1 MKARMARNLGF
12 LALFLIASIC
22 EAAIFRPISHSHR
35 SAALE
40 IFKPIDGSF
49 KSLEDAYEAL
59 RTFEILGIGKD
70 LDTSTSTC
78 ALITETLKSSSAS
91 LKDLSVALKSN
102 RVLKCKIDGENFKAV
117 NSKLQAAI
125 TKANSLL
132 DFYYSVGSLVLLK
145 DQAADLE
152 IQLENAD
159 QIFRSVKALGQS
171 DGRWRYSSN
180 KPESSTRAAGI
191 ALETLAGVV
200 SLASADIDQSLI
212 GTLKNDIVKLFD
224 SVEKYDDGAMF
235 FDEKVVDALEYQG
248 PLSTTSSVVRG
259 LVAFADV
266 TSGKITVSG
275 DKILGLAKYFLG
287 IGVPGNS
294 HDFFEQIDALALLEN
309 NRVSIP
315 LILSLPST
323 VLSYSRNDQLKVKVN
338 TVLGSEAPALTV
350 KIVQAASVNSK
361 SAPVIENQDLK
372 YAADGGFHVLD
383 SLPKDIDVGKY
394 EFVFKIALNDPSQSD
409 IYATGGRTWVKIY
422 FTGEIKVENAEI
434 SVLDNDL
441 GNVESQKKLDLSTD
455 SAISLSANH
464 LQKLRLS
471 FQLSS
476 PLGNTFKPHQALL
489 KLRHE
494 TNVEHVFVV
503 GSSGKTFE
511 FTLDFLGLVDKL
523 YYLSGKYDLQLTVGD
538 AVMENSFFRYL
549 GHIDLDLPEAPE
561 KATRPPLQPIDPLS
575 RFGPKE
581 EIAHIFR
588 APETRPPKELSLVF
602 LGLTLVPLVGFFIGL
617 LRLGVNFKK
626 FPTATVS
633 AAFAALFHV
642 GIAAV
647 LCLYVLFWL
656 KLNLFTTLKYLSFLG
671 VFLLFVGHRTLS
683 NLAKVKAD

>member
-1 MKARMARNLGF
+1 MKARMAQNLGF

-22 EAAIFRPISHSHR
+22 EAAIFRPISDSHR

-70 LDTSTSTC
+70 LDISTSTC
-78 ALITETLKSSSAS
+78 GLITETLKSSSAS

-102 RVLKCKIDGENFKAV
+102 RVLKCKIDGENFK
-117 NSKLQAAI
+117 
-125 TKANSLL
+125 
-132 DFYYSVGSLVLLK
+132 

-152 IQLENAD
+152 IQLEKAD

-224 SVEKYDDGAMF
+224 SVEKYDGGAMF

-383 SLPKDIDVGKY
+383 SLPKDIDVGNY

-409 IYATGGRTWVKIY
+409 VYATGGRTWVKIY
-422 FTGEIKVENAEI
+422 FTGEIKVENEEI

-441 GNVESQKKLDLSTD
+441 GNVESQTQLDLSTD

-476 PLGNTFKPHQALL
+476 PLGNAFKPHQ
-489 KLRHE
+489 
-494 TNVEHVFVV
+494 
-503 GSSGKTFE
+503 
-511 FTLDFLGLVDKL
+511 DFLGLVDKL
-523 YYLSGKYDLQLTVGD
+523 YYLSGKYDLQLTIGD

-588 APETRPPKELSLVF
+588 APETRPPKELSLAF

-671 VFLLFVGHRTLS
+671 VVLLFVGHRTLS